1 MVVTTIL
8 HVEDDPRLARAV
20 RLSFDS
26 LGFRGE
32 TLLAPSVDDARV
44 TLSDTTHH
52 PQIDLVL
59 SDMNLPDG
67 TGLDVV
73 RMVRNDPAR
82 AHVPVLIL
90 SGDTDPAKVDRA
102 YALGA
107 NTYVAK
113 VPAERSPLDVLRG
126 LYDHWLKD
134 ALLPRAPSDRRTGRV
149 LARSVILHD
158 RLADVFVR
166 IAKQQQPEADF
177 WMTLAL
183 RQGNLANL
191 VAFVRDQERELA
203 DDVLDAVEAYQAKE
217 DRVVMQIE
225 RALEQRPIRT
235 PEDAYRLLRQHIE
248 SFEIEPFARVTA
260 SLFPLGPLA
269 MKAMVDFATKN
280 VEEAA
285 AWLEARV
292 SEPAVRER
300 IAALRADAARLRALY
315 VTSH

>member
-1 MVVTTIL
+1 M
-8 HVEDDPRLARAV
+8 
-20 RLSFDS
+20 S
-26 LGFRGE
+26 
-32 TLLAPSVDDARV
+32 
-44 TLSDTTHH
+44 
-52 PQIDLVL
+52 
-59 SDMNLPDG
+59 LPDG

-73 RMVRNDPAR
+73 RMTRNDPAR

-113 VPAERSPLDVLRG
+113 VPEERSPVDVLQG

-134 ALLPRAPSDRRTGRV
+134 ALLPRGSSDRRTAHV
-149 LARSVILHD
+149 LARSVVLHN
-158 RLADVFVR
+158 RLANVFVR
-166 IAKQQQPEADF
+166 VAQQQKPDADF

-191 VAFVRDQERELA
+191 FAFVRDQKKELS
-203 DDVLDAVEAYQAKE
+203 DDLLDAVEAYQVKE
-217 DRVVMQIE
+217 DRIVMEME
-225 RALEQRPIRT
+225 RALERRPIRT
-235 PEDAYRLLRQHIE
+235 SEDAYRLLREHIE

-260 SLFPLGPLA
+260 SLFPVVPMA
-269 MKAMVDFATKN
+269 MKTMVDFATKN
-280 VEEAA
+280 VEDSA

-300 IAALRADAARLRALY
+300 IETLRAEAAR
-315 VTSH
+315 

>member
-1 MVVTTIL
+1 VSTIL
-8 HVEDDPRLARAV
+8 HVEDDPWLAKVV

-26 LGFRGE
+26 LGFRGD
-32 TLLAPSVDDARV
+32 TLLARTIDEAR
-44 TLSDTTHH
+44 TILSSTTRY
-52 PQIDLVL
+52 PRVDLVL

-113 VPAERSPLDVLRG
+113 MPEGRSPFDVLEG
-126 LYDHWLKD
+126 LYEHWLKD
-134 ALLPRAPSDRRTGRV
+134 ALLPRGSSYGRV
-149 LARSVILHD
+149 ARVLERSVVLHD
-158 RLADVFVR
+158 RLASVFVR
-166 IAKQQQPEADF
+166 IAKQQRPEADF

-191 VAFVRDQERELA
+191 YAFVRDQHDELA
-203 DDVLDAVEAYQAKE
+203 DDLLDAVEAYQAKQ
-217 DRVVMQIE
+217 DRVVMRIE
-225 RALEQRPIRT
+225 RSLEQQPIRT
-235 PEDAYRLLRQHIE
+235 PDDAYRLLREYVE

-260 SLFPLGPLA
+260 SLFPVVPMA
-269 MKAMVDFATKN
+269 MKTMVDFATKN
-280 VEEAA
+280 VEDAA
-285 AWLEARV
+285 AWLEARA
-292 SEPAVRER
+292 SEPAARER
-300 IAALRADAARLRALY
+300 IATLRAEAARLRALY
-315 VTSH
+315 ATE